1 MSILR
6 VITIR
11 GLAFRGDEEYF
22 CAYKPDNQELQLQ
35 FTKAEV
41 ENSETLKWIFRVVHT
56 AEIISCGQIILRDSK
71 GNQYQAQSPRN
82 IADSQLCYLND
93 MKIDSLSLASF
104 PFNMDP
110 VGYQTDLSMHKETLD
125 LLSANQIMR

>member
-1 MSILR
+1 MSIDEKLVSILR

-11 GLAFRGDEEYF
+11 GLAFIADEEYF

-56 AEIISCGQIILRDSK
+56 AEIISCGQIILRDS
-71 GNQYQAQSPRN
+71 
-82 IADSQLCYLND
+82 
-93 MKIDSLSLASF
+93 
-104 PFNMDP
+104 
-110 VGYQTDLSMHKETLD
+110 
-125 LLSANQIMR
+125 